1 MKGYRDNLLAQFSVV
16 SLVIMVILALIVSF
30 VFIELLERAE
40 DSDPMDLRRQLD
52 NLRWITLGAIG
63 GSFVY
68 LYATLVFMVW
78 GGSRTI
84 TRQRVELQS
93 ANAELEQRVAELA
106 AIQSSMAEGLM
117 VLDPAGNV
125 MYSNET
131 AKPLLGLATDEV
143 HGKHIG
149 EILGRVASEFEPSN
163 GMKALLDLAQSPGD
177 SPSTVALTLERPQ
190 RRHLEVTSFHI
201 PARDDRTMMG
211 LLARDVTQE
220 KELQDRR
227 DSFVSIA
234 SHEFRTPMTTIMGF
248 SELLLNNTDVPDST
262 RNDWL
267 ERIYQNSK
275 VLASIVDNM
284 LSVTRIQSG
293 RLVVNIE
300 SVRLS
305 KVVDDVLASIEPDT
319 HEAHSFE
326 ASVPQDI
333 PDVMVD
339 REKLTQVL
347 INLVTN
353 AVKYSPQGGRVTVS
367 ARTEAERGRVVVAV
381 ADEGIGVAPEDQE
394 RLFESFHRISR
405 PETEGIRGTGLSVV
419 KGLVELMGGDVWV
432 ESELG
437 KGSSFFF
444 TVSTKGS
451 DVQQARDKGKSPAT

>member
-1 MKGYRDNLLAQFSVV
+1 
-16 SLVIMVILALIVSF
+16 
-30 VFIELLERAE
+30 
-40 DSDPMDLRRQLD
+40 
-52 NLRWITLGAIG
+52 
-63 GSFVY
+63 
-68 LYATLVFMVW
+68 
-78 GGSRTI
+78 
-84 TRQRVELQS
+84 
-93 ANAELEQRVAELA
+93 
-106 AIQSSMAEGLM
+106 MAEGLM